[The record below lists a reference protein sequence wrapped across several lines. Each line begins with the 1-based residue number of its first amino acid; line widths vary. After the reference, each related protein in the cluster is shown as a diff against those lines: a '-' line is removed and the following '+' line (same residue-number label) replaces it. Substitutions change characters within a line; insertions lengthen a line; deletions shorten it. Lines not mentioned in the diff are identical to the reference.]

1 MVHVRHSRNVR
12 RGLHVQA
19 QRACSGRNLLSVSL
33 RARPALARFH
43 RHAVLPD
50 PVLSAACLSV
60 LAVFLPGLRGQRI
73 FRQCRRPDP
82 LADQIRDP
90 GRIRHACAAGRV
102 GSHQAYCRASGPAHD
117 RCEIREADAMISLEA
132 MPPLMFSGLVLA
144 MLIGFPVAFTLAAVG
159 ISFGF
164 LAISQGFFDLN
175 FLQAIPGR
183 VFGSVLS
190 NELLLAIPFFTF
202 MGAILERCGLA
213 EDMLDSMGQ
222 LFGPI
227 RGGLGYSVIIVGF
240 ILGAITG
247 TVAAQVIAM
256 ALISMPVMIRYGYN
270 MRYITGVLAASGT
283 ITQLVPPSLV
293 LIVLADQL
301 GKSVGDMYLG
311 AWGPSVFQIFL
322 FAGYTFLLGIF
333 KPDHVPAVPKTALTL
348 TGWPLWRK
356 CLLGIIPSAVLI
368 FVVLGTM
375 MMGLATP
382 TEAGAM
388 GAVGAIVLAAI
399 HAKDFSTTGRKV
411 LIVGVIAGGIGTM
424 VGIFLTEGLFFKLA
438 FAITYFAVV
447 WICLEAVRIPELR
460 DLIKQGYE
468 TTMRIT
474 TMVVFILIGST
485 CFSVVFLGVSGG
497 VWLEHLLTS
506 LPGGVWGFL
515 IFINLFIFFLAFFLD
530 FFEIAFIILPMI
542 APIAQKI
549 LGPVVGDGP
558 ALIWFG
564 VMLCVNMQTS
574 FMHPPFGFA
583 LFYLRGVAPK
593 EVKSSDIYWGA
604 LPWVGLQAIMVVLV
618 IAFPSTVTYLLDKP
632 LDVDLNKIKIE
643 VPQMELP
650 PLDFGPPK

>member
-1 MVHVRHSRNVR
+1 
-12 RGLHVQA
+12 
-19 QRACSGRNLLSVSL
+19 
-33 RARPALARFH
+33 
-43 RHAVLPD
+43 
-50 PVLSAACLSV
+50 
-60 LAVFLPGLRGQRI
+60 
-73 FRQCRRPDP
+73 
-82 LADQIRDP
+82 
-90 GRIRHACAAGRV
+90 
-102 GSHQAYCRASGPAHD
+102 
-117 RCEIREADAMISLEA
+117 MITLEM
-132 MPPLMFSGLVLA
+132 MPPLMFGGLVLA
-144 MLIGFPVAFTLAAVG
+144 MLMGYPVAFTLATVG
-159 ISFGF
+159 LSFGF
-164 LAISQGFFDLN
+164 LSIHLGFFDLN

-256 ALISMPVMIRYGYN
+256 ALISMPVMMRYGYN
-270 MRYITGVLAASGT
+270 TRYTMGVLAASGT

-311 AWGPSVFQIFL
+311 AWGPSVFQILL
-322 FAGYTFLLGIF
+322 FAGYTFVLGII
-333 KPDHVPAVPKTALTL
+333 KPDHVPPVPKEARTL
-348 TGWPLWRK
+348 TGWALWKK

-388 GAVGAIVLAAI
+388 GAVGAMVLAAI
-399 HAKDFSTTGRKV
+399 HHKDFSSIGRKV
-411 LIVGVIAGGIGTM
+411 LIIGVIAGGIGTIIAM
-424 VGIFLTEGLFFKLA
+424 LFSENLVFRLA
-438 FAITYFAVV
+438 FAVTYLAVV
-447 WICLEAVRIPELR
+447 WICIEAVRIPDLR

-468 TTMRIT
+468 STMRLT
-474 TMVVFILIGST
+474 CMVTFILIGST

-549 LGPVVGDGP
+549 LAPVVGPDA

-574 FMHPPFGFA
+574 FLHPPFGFA

-604 LPWVGLQAIMVVLV
+604 MPWIGLQMIMVLLV
-618 IAFPSTVTYLLDKP
+618 IIFPITVTALLDKP
-632 LDVDLNKIKIE
+632 VKVNLDDVKIE
-643 VPQMELP
+643 VPQVDVP
-650 PLDFGPPK
+650 PLDLSLPQK